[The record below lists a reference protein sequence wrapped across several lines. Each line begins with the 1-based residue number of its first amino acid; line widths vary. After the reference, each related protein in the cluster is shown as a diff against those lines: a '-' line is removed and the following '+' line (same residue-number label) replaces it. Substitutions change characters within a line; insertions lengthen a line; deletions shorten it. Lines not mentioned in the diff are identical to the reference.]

1 MPAMSLPNK
10 KKGGRIV
17 FDAFAFIVLSVS
29 FGKSADEAE
38 RVRDVRFVVQWTV
51 RRTIRAL
58 SFHQHS
64 HWDPVSHWLVA
75 MLHHR
80 LLSLSLLFPPFFIHG
95 VSWLHSRWLLYQSR
109 VCVFGSEA
117 IRPSFFL
124 SCYYTVFLVRAIS
137 SCVVVLL
144 LDFATLFLWYDY
156 ARQFLIYFSYRH
168 IYSPQCLFVV
178 VAGLFPWA
186 AISFSAALQT
196 RIHSFL
202 IRIRP
207 LGSLFV
213 GPDSSPSPPVSVFT
227 WPAGC
232 GLIFLIIVRDT
243 ILGPQGEKPTDSSR

>member
-17 FDAFAFIVLSVS
+17 FDAFAVIVLSVS